1 MKAARAAWPRRRR
14 RCRNDQLVFLDETGV
29 RTGLCRPFGRS
40 VRGLRA
46 HAVQPLGG
54 WKNVTLVC
62 AVRAGG
68 VVGSMVLQGALDAA
82 AFAAYLKQVLLPALR
97 PGEELVMDNLSVHK
111 TPAVWKLIR
120 QAGIRPLLLP
130 PYSPDLTPIENIFSK
145 VKAAVKAV
153 AADTVEGVYAA
164 FADALTTVTA
174 KDLRG
179 CFAACGIRV

>member
-1 MKAARAAWPRRRR
+1 M
-14 RCRNDQLVFLDETGV
+14 
-29 RTGLCRPFGRS
+29 
-40 VRGLRA
+40 
-46 HAVQPLGG
+46 
-54 WKNVTLVC
+54 TLVC

-97 PGEELVMDNLSVHK
+97 PGEVLVMDNLSVHK

-164 FADALTTVTA
+164 FADALTTFADALTTFADALTTVTA